1 VTKPLSFEGKQLV
14 INYSTS
20 AAGSIRTKLQDS
32 DGRAIGGLGV
42 AESVELFGE
51 EMEEVVTLKN
61 GGDLGRTGGKP
72 VRVRLVMSDADLF
85 SFRFRGLTEDG

>member
-20 AAGSIRTKLQDS
+20 AAGSIRTDLQDA
-32 DGRAIGGLGV
+32 DGRAIERLGV

-51 EMEEVVTLKN
+51 GVEEVVTRKN
-61 GGDLGRTGGKP
+61 GGDLGRTGVKP
-72 VRVRLVMSDADLF
+72 VRVRLAMSDADLF
-85 SFRFRGLTEDG
+85 SFRFRSLTGDG